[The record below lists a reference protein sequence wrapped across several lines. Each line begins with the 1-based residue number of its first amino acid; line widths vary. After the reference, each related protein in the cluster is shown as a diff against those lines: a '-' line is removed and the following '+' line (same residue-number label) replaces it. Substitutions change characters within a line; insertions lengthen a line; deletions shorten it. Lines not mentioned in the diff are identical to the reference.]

1 MWSRSHHGPARVELA
16 IIAVD
21 RSGLRP
27 AAMQRRPSESARTF
41 SATLDPDHL
50 WGPGVQRTAQ
60 HDVGVRLPS
69 PPRGLLWGPTR
80 KVLRIPGTT
89 SPLRTRVSRTPGTR
103 TGPLP

>member
-1 MWSRSHHGPARVELA
+1 MWSRSHHGPARVEVA

-21 RSGLRP
+21 RFGIASGGDAEEAFRIGEDLLGYPRP
-27 AAMQRRPSESARTF
+27 GSSMGTRRPEDGA
-41 SATLDPDHL
+41 D
-50 WGPGVQRTAQ
+50 
-60 HDVGVRLPS
+60 DVGVRLPS